1 MIMLKKYTKDSSGFS
16 FMELMVVIAM
26 IGILSAVALP
36 GILRALPEQRVKNA
50 ARNLYAD
57 MQRARL
63 LAVKENR
70 NVAVKFDSDAAG
82 GFYYFVDDV
91 NKGAADAGFRRN
103 LSEDGDVS
111 FGKGKATT
119 DWEDPPNSLPTL
131 PTDNTIFS
139 STGEATFDSGLNPS
153 IILLQNQNQDV
164 CYAVVTTNFGAVQ
177 IRRFN
182 GSGWDEQ

>member
-1 MIMLKKYTKDSSGFS
+1 MLEKYTKDSSGFS

-57 MQRARL
+57 MQRARM
-63 LAVKENR
+63 LAVKNNR
-70 NVAVKFDSDAAG
+70 TVSVRFNGGGYYIDADDDDSFNPDTP
-82 GFYYFVDDV
+82 DEL
-91 NKGAADAGFRRN
+91 RRN

-111 FGKGKATT
+111 FGSGKAQK
-119 DWEDPPNSLPTL
+119 DWEDTPNPLPSS
-131 PTDNTIFS
+131 PTDDTMFS
-139 STGEATFDSGLNPS
+139 STGEVTFDSGS
-153 IILLQNQNQDV
+153 TTRSVILLQNQNQDV
-164 CYAVVTTNFGAVQ
+164 CYAVITTSFGAVQ

-182 GSGWDEQ
+182 GSDWDKL

>member
-1 MIMLKKYTKDSSGFS
+1 MLKKYTKDSSGFS

-57 MQRARL
+57 MQRARM
-63 LAVKENR
+63 LAVKNNR
-70 NVAVKFDSDAAG
+70 TVSVRFNSSD
-82 GFYYFVDDV
+82 YYID
-91 NKGAADAGFRRN
+91 ADNDGNFNPDTADEFRRN

-111 FGKGKATT
+111 FGSGNADK
-119 DWEDPPNSLPTL
+119 DWEDPPNSLPTS
-131 PTDNTIFS
+131 PTDTVFS
-139 STGEATFDSGLNPS
+139 STGEAAFDSGLTRS
-153 IILLQNQNQDV
+153 VILLQNQNKDV
-164 CYAVVTTNFGAVQ
+164 CYAVITTTFGAVQ